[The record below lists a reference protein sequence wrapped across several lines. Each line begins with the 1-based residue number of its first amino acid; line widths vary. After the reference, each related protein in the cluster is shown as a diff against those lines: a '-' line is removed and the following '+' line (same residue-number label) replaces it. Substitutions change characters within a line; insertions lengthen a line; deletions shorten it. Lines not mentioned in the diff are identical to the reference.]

1 MSPESDPAPAIHE
14 LLQRC
19 FLRLRELDKPYGH
32 AILDRRLA
40 GVAAIESMHVAAN
53 DLDLCLESRGV
64 RRHDLE
70 DVAALALSVEG
81 ISRSAPESETST
93 SGTSI
98 VASILPCSSPAMG
111 TRGCSRRSFP
121 CHATDMCSALPA
133 WKTLLRF

>member
-1 MSPESDPAPAIHE
+1 MSPESDLAPAIHE

-40 GVAAIESMHVAAN
+40 GVAAIESLHVAAN

-98 VASILPCSSPAMG
+98 LPCSSPAMG

-121 CHATDMCSALPA
+121 CHATDMRNALPA
-133 WKTLLRF
+133 WKTLLRFLCL